1 LTLVIFVAFDN
12 DLLLLYFIPCPGTLQ
27 ALRIIAIWLFKSV
40 SNKFLLNG
48 VLGLVLFLVQVLI
61 LLRKELVDVRWL
73 EGLLILSDFDFVQE
87 AMLVVVSY
95 AAEGYSVKHGKIVQ
109 HFLIFSN
116 ELIVVELISQLLH
129 QVLRKGVVDVALLVL
144 RFVVAVGRVV
154 GRYDA
159 VWLCSRRSFLL
170 VHRWL
175 QN

>member
-1 LTLVIFVAFDN
+1 MTLVIFVALDN

-27 ALRIIAIWLFKSV
+27 AQRIIAILLFYSV
-40 SNKFLLNG
+40 SNEFLLG

-61 LLRKELVDVRWL
+61 LLREELVDVCWL
-73 EGLLILSDFDFVQE
+73 EGLLILSDFDLVQE

-144 RFVVAVGRVV
+144 RFVVAVGGVV

-170 VHRWL
+170 VHHWL